1 MLDDVFNHLKLYAL
15 NGANCTSELAPPA
28 PELFRTLSVPGA
40 NENILNRSNCEPQQK
55 LFVWSAADEDG
66 LRRLASVYAAHLSS
80 KTVIQNPNRYFE
92 NLAYTLLFKRSS
104 LRWKTFFVASS
115 IQELSQGLKQG
126 LPKAVRSTSGRKLA
140 FVFTGQGAQWHAMG
154 RELVDFPTFT
164 KSLYNSQT
172 KLSMLGCSWLL
183 LGNFAL

>member
-1 MLDDVFNHLKLYAL
+1 MLDDVFNYLKLRGL
-15 NGANCTSELAPPA
+15 NGANCTSELSPPA
-28 PELFRTLSVPGA
+28 PELSRALSVTGA
-40 NENILNRSNCEPQQK
+40 HENLLTRSICEPQQK
-55 LFVWSAADEDG
+55 VFVWSAADEDG

-80 KTVIQNPNRYFE
+80 MTAIQTPNRYFE

-104 LRWKTFFVASS
+104 LRWKSFFVASS
-115 IQELSQGLKQG
+115 IQELFQGLKQG
-126 LPKAVRSTSGRKLA
+126 LPKAVRPTSGRKLA

-154 RELVDFPTFT
+154 RELIGFPTFRE
-164 KSLYNSQT
+164 SLYNSQT